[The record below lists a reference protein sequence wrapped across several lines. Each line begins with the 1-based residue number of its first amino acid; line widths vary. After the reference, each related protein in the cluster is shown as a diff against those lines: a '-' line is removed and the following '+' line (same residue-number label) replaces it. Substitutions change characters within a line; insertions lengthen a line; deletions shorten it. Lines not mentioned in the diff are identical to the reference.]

1 MNRSSALHAVNISRN
16 RGVTLVELMIAMVIS
31 LIVLLAVGTVYFST
45 KRTYSVQQEYAKM
58 QENALY
64 AFQNMTQNISTAGF
78 AGCSPN
84 QHSLLD
90 ISGSG
95 VDPGL
100 FNFKNGVYGWE
111 YAGTAPG
118 SNYVISSLTPPGSAA
133 NWKNYTGKNLDADI
147 AQYAIPGNDVLVVI
161 SSQQTDLKPTANIS
175 SGTTT
180 IPLSGVLSKPADTI
194 MILSDC
200 QQSDVF
206 MNTVG
211 QTNSL
216 SVSTTCPSKGAHAV
230 KPCNASTT
238 WSHFYNANEV
248 RLYASTSHA
257 YFIGQGVSGEPA
269 LFRYDL
275 DQGQPS
281 IPQELVDG
289 VENMQVLYGEGVG
302 VNTFSA
308 NHYVPID
315 KITDPQKIYAVR
327 ISLLMRSGKVDRPA
341 PAAAPTENLGAPK
354 ESVAVQPQI
363 DQRLR
368 KVFTTTIALR
378 NMAITGR

>member
-1 MNRSSALHAVNISRN
+1 MNRPSALPAVNIFRN

-64 AFQNMTQNISTAGF
+64 AFQNMTQNISAAGY
-78 AGCSPN
+78 AGCSAN
-84 QHSLLD
+84 QNNLLD
-90 ISGSG
+90 LTS
-95 VDPGL
+95 VDPAL
-100 FNFKNGVYGWE
+100 FNFKTGVYGWE

-118 SNYVISSLTPPGSAA
+118 SNYVISSLTPPGTAS
-133 NWKNYTGKNLDADI
+133 NWNNYTSKNLDADI
-147 AQYAIPGNDVLVVI
+147 AQYAIPGSDVLVVI
-161 SSQQTDLKPTANIS
+161 STQQTDLKPTGNIS
-175 SGTTT
+175 SGTTN
-180 IPLSGVLSKPADTI
+180 IPLNGVLNKPTDTI

-216 SVSTTCPSKGAHAV
+216 SVSTTCPNKGAHAV

-238 WSHFYNANEV
+238 WSHTYNAKDV

-281 IPQELVDG
+281 TPQELVDG
-289 VENMQVLYGEGVG
+289 VENMQVLYGEDVG
-302 VNTFSA
+302 GSTFSA

-315 KITDPQKIYAVR
+315 KVTDPQKIYAVR
-327 ISLLMRSGKVDRPA
+327 ISLLMRSGAVDRPA
-341 PAAAPTENLGAPK
+341 PAVAPTENLGAPK
-354 ESVAVQPQI
+354 EAVVVQSQI